1 MTLLSTVQDFCNRT
15 GLPEPGSVLGST
27 DPQLL
32 QIVAILEEEGR
43 DLASRGSWQGITFE
57 ASHTTLA
64 AEDQGAIS
72 TIASNG
78 FKHIKNQ
85 TIWDR
90 TDQLP
95 VLGPVD
101 SQDWQTMK
109 AIAATGPRYRYRI
122 RGGKLLANPT
132 PTAGHTWYFEYVS
145 QNWILGADGVTYKK
159 RFTLDTDTIL
169 IPEDLVLQGLRWRW
183 KKEKGFEYAEDFRT
197 YEMQV
202 KDELGHDGSKM
213 VLDMGEDS
221 RRPQPG
227 VFIPNGT
234 WSVP

>member
-1 MTLLSTVQDFCNRT
+1 MTLLSTVQDFCKRT
-15 GLPEPGSVLGST
+15 GLSSPGSALGST
-27 DPQLL
+27 DDLII
-32 QIVAILEEEGR
+32 QIIAILEEEGR
-43 DLASRGSWQGITFE
+43 DLASRGNWNNLMFE

-64 AEDQGAIS
+64 AENQGAIA

-78 FKHIKNQ
+78 FKHVKNG

-90 TDQLP
+90 TDNLP

-122 RGGKLLANPT
+122 RGGKLLVNPT
-132 PTAGHTWYFEYVS
+132 PVAGHIWYFEYVS

-169 IPEDLVLQGLRWRW
+169 IPEDLVLLGLRWRW
-183 KKEKGFEYAEDFRT
+183 KKEKGFDYAEDFRS

-202 KDELGHDGSKM
+202 KDELGHDGSRM
-213 VLDMGEDS
+213 VLDMGEDT
-221 RRPQPG
+221 RGPQPG
-227 VFIPNGT
+227 IFIPNGT